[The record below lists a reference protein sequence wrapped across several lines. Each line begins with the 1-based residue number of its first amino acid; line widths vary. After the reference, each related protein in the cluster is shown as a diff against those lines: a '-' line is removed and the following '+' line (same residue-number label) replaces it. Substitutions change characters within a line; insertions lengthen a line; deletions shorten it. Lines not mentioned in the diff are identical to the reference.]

1 MKAFVNELMRDA
13 SDATRRQ
20 KVIGITHVPIQF
32 SFSSLFLSERDG
44 TRWERVEKA
53 EEWEQHFHYRRQN
66 EEDDKEDDEEE
77 VDAQRRAYLECVE
90 KKEELSIPLTLFRR
104 KTLTYMKYHKE
115 EAKISSS
122 LERTERDLTKTRER
136 ERKRKRKRNF
146 CMYISVSKKQ
156 FFFISSSLSRARICA
171 HLRAHIISLFF
182 ACARARARESHT
194 HCYHR

>member
-1 MKAFVNELMRDA
+1 MKALFVNELMRDA

-104 KTLTYMKYHKE
+104 KTLICE
-115 EAKISSS
+115 ISQRRSKNIFFA
-122 LERTERDLTKTRER
+122 RTNRKRPKTRER
-136 ERKRKRKRNF
+136 ESFSFFLR
-146 CMYISVSKKQ
+146 
-156 FFFISSSLSRARICA
+156 FFIYLWLFVVFTYALFYARFYA
-171 HLRAHIISLFF
+171 NATF
-182 ACARARARESHT
+182 
-194 HCYHR
+194 